1 MSYQKH
7 CPGCFRRKDGNPVCA
22 HCGYDES
29 APRSPLFLPHGS
41 VLAGQYRVGKVLGRP
56 GGFGITYLGWDIYLQ
71 QRVAIKE
78 YLPPEMAVRVP
89 DALHITVHTS
99 DDRKNFEAGKDQFL
113 REARIV
119 ARLDHPNVVRV
130 RAFFNANDTAYMVMD
145 YYEGMSL
152 DAYFGQVK
160 PTLDMGVAA
169 SLVQMI
175 LDGLSYV
182 HERGVVHRDVKPH
195 NIYLAAIGK
204 PILLDFGAA
213 RKNLTGQHRSV
224 SVVLTEGYA
233 PLEQYQRNGEQGPWT
248 DIYGAAA
255 TLYRMVTGR
264 APPVAIDRMTQ
275 DPLEKDDYA
284 GVPDPL
290 KPVLR
295 KGLALNLTDRYQ
307 SAAEFRAALA
317 GIQGLATSSFSHVSN
332 PGVVDMARASTTPR
346 PAISRSVELPSQSSP
361 HPKVRILPPA
371 LAAEAGAVSPI
382 APLPAAPAN
391 VPPPKAMHSPAASPE
406 AAIRTRSTTVPSAIL
421 SRWAV
426 PAVITAGLAA
436 SLFVIVPKLSKP
448 AADQPAT
455 RAGGVEVA
463 ETSASTPRYA
473 KSGLPALSAEAIP
486 PLRTLPA
493 GVYARSG
500 AAALQL
506 PSFRIGETEVTVA
519 EFATFIDR
527 SGYNNPAWLSSGCA
541 GANSPE
547 STWRAP
553 GYTQTE
559 SHPVVCV
566 SWDDAKAYTEWLS
579 EETQRQFRLPTEAEW
594 EYAAAA
600 GSASNYWWGN
610 VPLQA
615 HAACLDCGRPG
626 MEPTKPLV
634 VTSLGQ
640 NNFGLYGTAG
650 NVREWTCSPSA
661 APLSQA
667 CALAGAPE
675 PRIVRGGSWRD
686 PAIALTTTYRSVEE
700 KPARTTWIGFR
711 VVEDLNR

>member
-1 MSYQKH
+1 
-7 CPGCFRRKDGNPVCA
+7 
-22 HCGYDES
+22 
-29 APRSPLFLPHGS
+29 
-41 VLAGQYRVGKVLGRP
+41 
-56 GGFGITYLGWDIYLQ
+56 
-71 QRVAIKE
+71 
-78 YLPPEMAVRVP
+78 
-89 DALHITVHTS
+89 
-99 DDRKNFEAGKDQFL
+99 
-113 REARIV
+113 
-119 ARLDHPNVVRV
+119 
-130 RAFFNANDTAYMVMD
+130 
-145 YYEGMSL
+145 
-152 DAYFGQVK
+152 
-160 PTLDMGVAA
+160 
-169 SLVQMI
+169 MI

-213 RKNLTGQHRSV
+213 RKSLTGQHRSM

-264 APPVAIDRMTQ
+264 APPVAIDRIAQ

-284 GVPDPL
+284 GVPEPL

-295 KGLALNLTDRYQ
+295 KGLALNLSERYQ
-307 SAAEFRAALA
+307 SAAEFRAVLA
-317 GIQGLATSSFSHVSN
+317 GIQGLATGSFTHVSN

-346 PAISRSVELPSQSSP
+346 PAISRPVELPSQSSP
-361 HPKVRILPPA
+361 QPKVRISPPVPTPTAAPKPASPITPMTVPPA
-371 LAAEAGAVSPI
+371 VNML
-382 APLPAAPAN
+382 
-391 VPPPKAMHSPAASPE
+391 PPKAMHSPAASPE
-406 AAIRTRSTTVPSAIL
+406 AAIRTRSTTVPSAML

-426 PAVITAGLAA
+426 PAAITVGLAA
-436 SLFVIVPKLSKP
+436 SLAVIVPKLNKP
-448 AADQPAT
+448 PT
-455 RAGGVEVA
+455 PRVNGVEVA
-463 ETSASTPRYA
+463 ESSAAASPRYA
-473 KSGLPALSAEAIP
+473 KSGLPALAAEAIP

-527 SGYNNPAWLSSGCA
+527 SGYSNPAWSSVACA
-541 GANSPE
+541 GADAPE
-547 STWRAP
+547 ATWRAP
-553 GYTQTE
+553 GYTQTD

-566 SWDDAKAYTEWLS
+566 NWDDAKAYTEWLS

-610 VPLQA
+610 VPLEA
-615 HAACLDCGRPG
+615 HAACSDCGRPG
-626 MEPTKPLV
+626 VEPTKPLV

-650 NVREWTCSPSA
+650 NVREWTCSPTA
-661 APLSQA
+661 EPLSQA
-667 CALAGAPE
+667 CALTGAPE

-686 PAIALTTTYRSVEE
+686 PAIALTTTYRSVED

-711 VVEDLNR
+711 VVEDLHQ